1 MLCLMLLLTLSTRSN
16 AQKISSTDIKLL
28 DCKRAYVKL
37 SNERDTLKAMFADSL
52 VKHRFER
59 VSWILSTKEQVKT
72 SKKMGRKQ
80 GFRWGVFGVLGAE
93 ALAAIY
99 FLTR

>member
-1 MLCLMLLLTLSTRSN
+1 M
-16 AQKISSTDIKLL
+16 
-28 DCKRAYVKL
+28 KL
-37 SNERDTLKAMFADSL
+37 SNERDTLKKMFADSL

-59 VSWILSTKEQVKT
+59 VSWTLSTKEQVKA
-72 SKKMGRKQ
+72 SKKTGRKQ

-93 ALAAIY
+93 ALVAIY